1 MIKFNFHYNFGICI
15 ASNRRLCMYIQ
26 HASVHQVI
34 PYYQYYRYF
43 PPCSKLTFEEHIET
57 VVNKASSRMA
67 ILKKLSFKKQIS
79 LQTKLLMFKAMIRP
93 LWEYS
98 CAAFI
103 ASPAAAIQKIQV
115 IQNRCLRMCLN
126 VTMYDKMKVEK
137 LHEKLGIELIAEL
150 FKNLAAS
157 FGRRAKVHVPP
168 VRELIQEHRKLKELK
183 GTPLAMFITELDRDQ
198 GTNGQT

>member
-1 MIKFNFHYNFGICI
+1 
-15 ASNRRLCMYIQ
+15 
-26 HASVHQVI
+26 
-34 PYYQYYRYF
+34 
-43 PPCSKLTFEEHIET
+43 
-57 VVNKASSRMA
+57 
-67 ILKKLSFKKQIS
+67 
-79 LQTKLLMFKAMIRP
+79 MFKAMIRP

-126 VTMYDKMKVEK
+126 VTMYDKITVEK
-137 LHEKLGIELIAEL
+137 LHSGIEMVADR
-150 FKNLAAS
+150 FKNLAVG
-157 FGRRAKVHVPP
+157 FGRRAMMYVPP